1 MKMPVHHFFA
11 VAALEA
17 PTATWREALRLAQ
30 EQWATEG
37 SVHITVRFLPPANES
52 LQFLQTL
59 RRRFAQYCKG
69 EASLRLR
76 CRKRKDGSV
85 SVLLDIVPVLV
96 PV

>member
-17 PTATWREALRLAQ
+17 PTATWRVALQSAQ
-30 EQWATEG
+30 EQWENEG
-37 SVHITVRFLPPANES
+37 EVHITIRFLPPANES
-52 LQFLQTL
+52 LQFLKPL
-59 RRRFAQYCKG
+59 KRRFAQYCKG

-76 CRKRKDGSV
+76 SRKRKDGSV
-85 SVLLDIVPVLV
+85 SVLLDIVPV